1 MMNELIREAHKM
13 ADKALLKAK
22 LSTAKKD
29 VKEWLQGEAEGF
41 KRWHIM
47 LCVFVPVAIVFLVA

>member
-22 LSTAKKD
+22 LDSARKD
-29 VKEWLQGEAEGF
+29 AVEWLQGEADGF
-41 KRWHIM
+41 KRWHI
-47 LCVFVPVAIVFLVA
+47 LAFAIAPFAVAFLVA